1 MIDLLVCDPPVVLQ
15 NVVVFDTLCDGD
27 LLRDFEDLG
36 ELIVG
41 DVVQF
46 GAVVLG
52 DDELDD

>member
-1 MIDLLVCDPPVVLQ
+1 MIDLLMCDPPVVLQ